1 MRRLHPIVKYLL
13 EQRYQQ
19 NILNEDEDSP
29 VAKVASGSYAKL
41 RKEFDAKVKKEAEAN
56 AQLSASITGKASKIT
71 KNDIDRAYLTVLD
84 QDPQSVSL
92 LTRNEYSN
100 IAGDVTNPL
109 ILDRSSGR
117 LEAQKAP
124 GRGVQGYQSG
134 WIARTAT
141 DLFGGKQD
149 NKNQKLIAP
158 AWEGIRQG
166 EFLDNAGEYYEKHM
180 DNPQN
185 SKDDLL
191 LTAGTGL
198 AKSLSTAALRAMGLG
213 KPGILGAG
221 KAATAAALGGMEL
234 LAYNRLMQGAEN
246 TIKGTEASPGAELF
260 GNAAASA
267 TIPIAMAAP
276 GLAIR
281 GTKAAIPFVANQYA
295 KVASSGPVRAGA
307 IMATGLLDAP
317 AASGMSSVEADMVAR
332 ATRTTQVAPTYGTS
346 MRSSAPNPAQ
356 SSAGSNVG
364 GGKQVSTSVPVN
376 SPKIVQN
383 KVNLNTSSPN
393 INLNTVIPSIPNQAP
408 SQAPYQAPAQAPVQA
423 PAQVPVQVPV
433 QIPAQAPVQA
443 PVQAPYQA
451 PVVQK
456 QVQTT
461 GFGTTSPPPGGGGLL
476 PPPGKV
482 TLPSEPIRPVP
493 PTLPGL
499 PMGSNDNGGR
509 GSYDD
514 DEQKRMKGGDI
525 SAMLQNLYQT
535 ARTIRLR

>member
-41 RKEFDAKVKKEAEAN
+41 RKEFDAKVQKEAEAN
-56 AQLSASITGKASKIT
+56 AKLSASITGKASKIT

-141 DLFGGKQD
+141 DLFGGKKD
-149 NKNQKLIAP
+149 TKNDKLIAP

-198 AKSLSTAALRAMGLG
+198 AKSVGGSALRAMGLS
-213 KPGILGAG
+213 KPSVLGVG
-221 KAATAAALGGMEL
+221 RAATATALGGMEM

-267 TIPIAMAAP
+267 TIPLAMAAP

-295 KVASSGPVRAGA
+295 KAASSSPVRTAA

-383 KVNLNTSSPN
+383 KVNLNQSSPN

-408 SQAPYQAPAQAPVQA
+408 SQAPYQAPAQAPIQA
-423 PAQVPVQVPV
+423 PAQVPVQ
-433 QIPAQAPVQA
+433 IPAQNPYQA

-456 QVQTT
+456 QTQTT
-461 GFGTTSPPPGGGGLL
+461 GFGTTPPPPGGGGLL

-482 TLPSEPIRPVP
+482 TLPSEPSRPVP

>member
-71 KNDIDRAYLTVLD
+71 KNDIDKAYLTVLD

-158 AWEGIRQG
+158 AWEGIRQASPDFSG
-166 EFLDNAGEYYEKHM
+166 FLYNAGEYYEKHM

-198 AKSLSTAALRAMGLG
+198 AKSLGTSALRGMGLS
-213 KPGILGAG
+213 KPGIIGAG
-221 KAATAAALGGMEL
+221 RAATATALGGMEL

-276 GLAIR
+276 RIAIS

-295 KVASSGPVRAGA
+295 KLTSSGPVRAGA
-307 IMATGLLDAP
+307 IMVTGLLDAP

-346 MRSSAPNPAQ
+346 MRSSAPNTAQ
-356 SSAGSNVG
+356 PNVG

-383 KVNLNTSSPN
+383 KVNLNQSSPN

-423 PAQVPVQVPV
+423 PAQVPVQ
-433 QIPAQAPVQA
+433 IPAQAPVQA

-461 GFGTTSPPPGGGGLL
+461 GFGTTTPPPGGGLL

-482 TLPSEPIRPVP
+482 TLPSEPSRPVP

-499 PMGSNDNGGR
+499 PMGSNDNGGH

-525 SAMLQNLYQT
+525 SAMLQNLYRT

>member
-117 LEAQKAP
+117 LEAQKSP

-141 DLFGGKQD
+141 DLFGGKKD
-149 NKNQKLIAP
+149 TKNEKLIAP

-198 AKSLSTAALRAMGLG
+198 AKSLGTSALRGMGLS
-213 KPGILGAG
+213 KPATIGAG

-317 AASGMSSVEADMVAR
+317 AASGMSAVDADIMAR
-332 ATRTTQVAPTYGTS
+332 ATRTTQVAPTQGTS
-346 MRSSAPNPAQ
+346 MRSSAPNTAQ
-356 SSAGSNVG
+356 PNVSSNVG
-364 GGKQVSTSVPVN
+364 GGKQVTTSVPVN

-383 KVNLNTSSPN
+383 KVNLNQSSPN

-408 SQAPYQAPAQAPVQA
+408 SQAPYQAPAQAPAQAPVQA
-423 PAQVPVQVPV
+423 PAQVPV

-461 GFGTTSPPPGGGGLL
+461 GFGTTPPPPGGGGLL
-476 PPPGKV
+476 PPPGKT
-482 TLPSEPIRPVP
+482 TLPSEPSRPVP

>member
-158 AWEGIRQG
+158 AWEGIRQASPDFSG
-166 EFLDNAGEYYEKHM
+166 FLDNAGEYYEKHM

-198 AKSLSTAALRAMGLG
+198 AKSLGTSALRGMGLS
-213 KPGILGAG
+213 KPGIIGAG
-221 KAATAAALGGMEL
+221 RAATATALGGMEM

-267 TIPIAMAAP
+267 TIPIAMAVP
-276 GLAIR
+276 GLAAR
-281 GTKAAIPFVANQYA
+281 GTKALIPVVTGLYG
-295 KVASSGPVRAGA
+295 KVASSSPARAGA
-307 IMATGLLDAP
+307 IMFTGLLDAP
-317 AASGMSSVEADMVAR
+317 AASGMSAVEADMAAR

-346 MRSSAPNPAQ
+346 IRSSAPNPAQ

-376 SPKIVQN
+376 APKIVQN
-383 KVNLNTSSPN
+383 KVNLNQSYPN

-408 SQAPYQAPAQAPVQA
+408 SQAPYQAPVQA
-423 PAQVPVQVPV
+423 PAQVPVQ
-433 QIPAQAPVQA
+433 IPAQNPYQA

-451 PVVQK
+451 PVIQK

-461 GFGTTSPPPGGGGLL
+461 GFGTTTPPPGGGGLL
-476 PPPGKV
+476 PPPGKI
-482 TLPSEPIRPVP
+482 TLPSEPSRPVP

-509 GSYDD
+509 RGYDD